1 MLTTWRMLKK
11 YLLKEE
17 AMDTTDLLLTV
28 PQEHNIHPKRTRGSE
43 VVSLYILNITSVRDT
58 PLSVEAELVTLSVEA
73 ELVNHTENSALM
85 ELML

>member
-11 YLLKEE
+11 YLLREE
-17 AMDTTDLLLTV
+17 AMDTTDLLVTV

-43 VVSLYILNITSVRDT
+43 VVSLYILNIASVRDT
-58 PLSVEAELVTLSVEA
+58 PLSVEA